1 MRNRASSVDCTRAR
15 GARPR
20 SVEPID
26 GLLAVM
32 REEYRKYEFV
42 SETDR
47 LSRRLDRKLAAPR

>member
-1 MRNRASSVDCTRAR
+1 MRNRAKHIDRTRDR

-26 GLLAVM
+26 GLRAVM
-32 REEYRKYEFV
+32 RDEYRKYEFA